1 MSPQTPKFG
10 PLSDSDVSI
19 FVEWVLQT
27 AVQYLLYGANIVISF
42 TVIYLLTTTST
53 RMTRGQIGL
62 LSLTIFMLSVS
73 TISVSLTT
81 VFILLEIPLNAI
93 NPPDTIS
100 LISNVEIAGIYMD
113 RLNFLT
119 CDGIVVWRAW
129 ILYPRNLVAKT
140 VLIMCI
146 MGSLAGAFVNVG
158 FKTEETLRDIDDTGG
173 PLEILELTLPL
184 LITNLVSTLMIAYK
198 ACSVMRVQKIIWFL
212 VESGFFYCTIWIGY
226 TVVSLL
232 AGGHDMQ
239 SIEVYASAMPI
250 LSATYPLLV
259 ILVVAHEKSK
269 EATTD
274 GMSVTQSIKF
284 ASRNGTER
292 EIPGDGVEMNSQ
304 LCS

>member
-1 MSPQTPKFG
+1 MSPQTPKSG

-19 FVEWVLQT
+19 VVEWVLQT
-27 AVQYLLYGANIVISF
+27 AVEFLLYGANIVISF

-53 RMTRGQIGL
+53 RMKRGQIGL
-62 LSLTIFMLSVS
+62 LSLAIFMLSVS
-73 TISVSLTT
+73 TLCVSLTT
-81 VFILLEIPLNAI
+81 AFILLDIPLEAI
-93 NPPDTIS
+93 DPPDTIS
-100 LISNVEIAGIYMD
+100 LIKSVDIAHIYVN

-129 ILYPRNLVAKT
+129 ILYPRSLVAKT
-140 VLIMCI
+140 VLMMCI
-146 MGSLAGAFVNVG
+146 IGSLAGTFVNAG
-158 FKTEETLRDIDDTGG
+158 FETEQILRDIDDLGG
-173 PLEILELTLPL
+173 PLELLEQTLPL

-198 ACSVMRVQKIIWFL
+198 ACSVMRIQKIIWFL

-232 AGGHDMQ
+232 ADGHDSQ
-239 SIEVYASAMPI
+239 SIQVYATAMPI

-259 ILVVAHEKSK
+259 VLVVAHERSR

-274 GMSVTQSIKF
+274 SMSLTQSIKF

-292 EIPGDGVEMNSQ
+292 EI
-304 LCS
+304 